1 MNTRTELL
9 QGVFA
14 SLWAQ
19 YIHYWTAHWQ
29 VVGDTSYGN
38 HLMFERIYTS
48 IKDEIDQLAEKMVAM
63 CGNDS
68 VDCCV
73 IMPMV
78 QKLLQ
83 SWKGIDCLHLRS
95 LKAEADLQE
104 CLKYVVDEMREQGTI
119 TLGLDDFLLAVASQH
134 ETHQYLVKQTLRQAN
149 TRSAWDQLPMRSSW
163 AGATFRKE
171 PA

>member
-14 SLWAQ
+14 TLWAQ
-19 YIHYWTAHWQ
+19 YIHYWTSHWQ

-38 HLMFERIYTS
+38 HLMFERIYTG

-63 CGNDS
+63 CGVDS

-73 IMPMV
+73 IMPMA
-78 QKLLQ
+78 QKCLQ

-104 CLKYVVDEMREQGTI
+104 CLQYVVDEMRKQGSI

-149 TRSAWDQLPMRSSW
+149 MRSAWDQLPMRTSW

-171 PA
+171 LS